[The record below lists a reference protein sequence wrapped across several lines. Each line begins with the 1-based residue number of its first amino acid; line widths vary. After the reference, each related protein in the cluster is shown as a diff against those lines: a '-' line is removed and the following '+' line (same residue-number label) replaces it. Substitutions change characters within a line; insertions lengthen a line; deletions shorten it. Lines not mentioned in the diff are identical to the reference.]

1 MSVTKSQA
9 GLWVWAFDVH
19 SPKIHKPTLNAMLHF
34 INDNKK
40 IIAGFGFGGDQ
51 NDNGEISHHN
61 KKKIIFRSP
70 GAYKRNTDYFDREV
84 LTPLEMA
91 LMPAAKRVWIEGNHD
106 DWENQLVQEQPELL
120 GTVER
125 RGLLRLD
132 ERNWEFV
139 PTGNIYKLGKLG
151 VIHGETLTGLGNQ
164 GSTYHAKKAVES
176 YGRSLLYGHL
186 HSPQSF
192 ARIAPF
198 VQSDKHMAWCSPIVG
213 FTNPS
218 YLRNR
223 PTAWVNGFTFVE
235 VMDTGDFN
243 VLPIVVTKGRFSY
256 GGVVYGG

>member
-1 MSVTKSQA
+1 MALTKTQS
-9 GLWVWAFDVH
+9 GMWVWLFDIH
-19 SPKIHKPTLNAMLHF
+19 SPKIHKPTWNAALHF
-34 INDNKK
+34 ISDNKK
-40 IIAGFGFGGDQ
+40 AIRGVGKGGDQ

-61 KKKIIFRSP
+61 KKKIIFREK
-70 GAYKRNTDYFDREV
+70 GAYKRNTEYYDKNV

-91 LMPAAKRVWIEGNHD
+91 LQPDTHKVWIEGNHD
-106 DWENQLVQEQPELL
+106 DWENQLVQEQPELE

-125 RGLLRLD
+125 RGLLNLD
-132 ERNWEFV
+132 ERGWEFV

-198 VQSDKHMAWCSPIVG
+198 VQTDKHMAWCSPIIG

-223 PTAWVNGFTFVE
+223 PTAWVNGFTIVE
-235 VMDTGDFN
+235 VRDDGNFN
-243 VLPIVVTKGRFSY
+243 VMPIVVTGGKFSFGGKTY
-256 GGVVYGG
+256 GG